1 MLWNAIMAIT
11 AVVSM
16 VAYVVTALYILDE
29 LKGQQKDRLLS
40 VTNDL
45 FAIWQ
50 DRDFM
55 EAQLWLTLRLEE
67 STWPSFVARHRYDY
81 GEGAFHRVGSFY
93 DRVGTLIRLGFI
105 DDQEILATIGGYAIA
120 VWNKIGPLV
129 REARS
134 IENSELFR
142 DFERMLPACHAC
154 YVPALGADA
163 SITPFSIVQPDH
175 DARID
180 LQALKRR
187 LDRSEPLT
195 LLDVRQTAQVDQDR
209 RTLPG
214 ALWIP
219 PDELER
225 RLAELPREREV
236 IAYCA

>member
-16 VAYVVTALYILDE
+16 VAYVVTALYIRDQ

-105 DDQEILATIGGYAIA
+105 DDREILATIGGYAIA

-129 REARS
+129 RS
-134 IENSELFR
+134 TSELHR
-142 DFERMLPACHAC
+142 
-154 YVPALGADA
+154 
-163 SITPFSIVQPDH
+163 
-175 DARID
+175 
-180 LQALKRR
+180 
-187 LDRSEPLT
+187 
-195 LLDVRQTAQVDQDR
+195 
-209 RTLPG
+209 
-214 ALWIP
+214 
-219 PDELER
+219 
-225 RLAELPREREV
+225 V
-236 IAYCA
+236 I